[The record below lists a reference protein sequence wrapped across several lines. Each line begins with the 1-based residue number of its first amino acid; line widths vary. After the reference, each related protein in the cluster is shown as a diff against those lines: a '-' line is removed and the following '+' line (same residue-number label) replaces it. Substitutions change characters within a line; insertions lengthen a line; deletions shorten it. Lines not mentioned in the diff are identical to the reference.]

1 MHSQIVRHQEK
12 SIQCVRYSLDDEP
25 SILDIFFFW
34 KTSVLLAEQSKS
46 KKPQLPETFSEPF
59 CCLGCDLVHKR
70 GAGVDAF
77 RVDSAGHVTEAIEI
91 KATGSG
97 LQLVADLLTNCLISP
112 APALSRDQ
120 KSSIH
125 GRCSN

>member
-1 MHSQIVRHQEK
+1 MHHVVLRERKRPTHQASQPLAQDIVEALNVAGLPLALTR
-12 SIQCVRYSLDDEP
+12 RL
-25 SILDIFFFW
+25 
-34 KTSVLLAEQSKS
+34 VLL
-46 KKPQLPETFSEPF
+46 
-59 CCLGCDLVHKR
+59 LGQYLGISCPKVC
-70 GAGVDAF
+70 
-77 RVDSAGHVTEAIEI
+77 
-91 KATGSG
+91 GSG